1 MKICG
6 CSREW
11 MYSGSSN
18 VEASSFIV
26 ATSRNCG
33 CALILIPA
41 TIDSTYRRLSSSGA
55 RLAQLFSLMRLPSSR
70 IAMPPRSMAVTSGDA
85 T

>member
-18 VEASSFIV
+18 VEASSFMV
-26 ATSRNCG
+26 ATMRNWG

-41 TIDSTYRRLSSSGA
+41 TIDST
-55 RLAQLFSLMRLPSSR
+55 
-70 IAMPPRSMAVTSGDA
+70 
-85 T
+85 